1 VWRSFVFSACN
12 PNGELHIPSM
22 KDDLQV
28 WRAQGLIEVP
38 VEVEKALDL
47 SYVEW
52 ALKELGPYVKK

>member
-1 VWRSFVFSACN
+1 
-12 PNGELHIPSM
+12 
-22 KDDLQV
+22 
-28 WRAQGLIEVP
+28 LIEVA